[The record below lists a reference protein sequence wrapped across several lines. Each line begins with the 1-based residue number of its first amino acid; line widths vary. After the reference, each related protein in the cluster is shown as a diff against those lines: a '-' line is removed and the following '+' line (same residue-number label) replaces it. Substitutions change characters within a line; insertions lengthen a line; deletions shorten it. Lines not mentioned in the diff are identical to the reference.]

1 MVVFDCL
8 LLSVRSAVLVPC
20 GVTLWRCRLIDAVGT
35 WRSGPRLRLLCVR
48 LLTADLF
55 ALAIKR
61 VLLVLISE
69 NSWIAREET
78 VLA

>member
-1 MVVFDCL
+1 MALRLTD
-8 LLSVRSAVLVPC
+8 A
-20 GVTLWRCRLIDAVGT
+20 RCRDLEI
-35 WRSGPRLRLLCVR
+35 RSEIASTGNRVR

-69 NSWIAREET
+69 NSWTREET

>member
-1 MVVFDCL
+1 MYSRNVIKNDCL
-8 LLSVRSAVLVPC
+8 F
-20 GVTLWRCRLIDAVGT
+20 
-35 WRSGPRLRLLCVR
+35 
-48 LLTADLF
+48 ADLF

-78 VLA
+78 VLGTRVTSF